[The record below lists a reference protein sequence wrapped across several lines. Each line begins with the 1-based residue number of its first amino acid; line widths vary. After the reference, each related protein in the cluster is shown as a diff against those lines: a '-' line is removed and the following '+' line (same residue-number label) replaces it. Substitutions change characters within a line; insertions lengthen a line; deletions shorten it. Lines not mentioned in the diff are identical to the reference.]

1 MNNYKYKF
9 FLVLFFTPIISMSQ
23 YETQEYELISN
34 LDEIE
39 IRYYPSSIMIKYI
52 DDQNLNRGFKYLFRY
67 ISGGND
73 LNKKIE
79 MTTPVHMERGD
90 KNSSMEFVLPRE
102 FSYKN
107 APKPN
112 DSKVK
117 VYESENLF
125 YAAISY
131 SGYTNYDKERVMI
144 KKIKSKLYDKNIEI
158 IGKEK
163 VLVYN
168 SPYKFFNRRN
178 EIIIPINY
186 KNKK

>member
-1 MNNYKYKF
+1 
-9 FLVLFFTPIISMSQ
+9 
-23 YETQEYELISN
+23 
-34 LDEIE
+34 
-39 IRYYPSSIMIKYI
+39 
-52 DDQNLNRGFKYLFRY
+52 
-67 ISGGND
+67 
-73 LNKKIE
+73 

-90 KNSSMEFVLPRE
+90 EKSSMEFVLPRE
-102 FSYKN
+102 FSFKN
-107 APKPN
+107 IPKPIN
-112 DSKVK
+112 SEVK

-131 SGYTNYDKERVMI
+131 SGYTNADKEKTVI
-144 KKIKSKLYDKNIEI
+144 KKIKSKLFEKNIEI

-186 KNKK
+186 DINK